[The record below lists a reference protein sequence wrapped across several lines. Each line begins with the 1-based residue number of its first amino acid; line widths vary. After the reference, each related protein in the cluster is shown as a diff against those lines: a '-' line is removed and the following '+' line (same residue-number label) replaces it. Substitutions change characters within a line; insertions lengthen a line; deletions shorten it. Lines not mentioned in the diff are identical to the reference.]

1 MALKAKGFLSFLS
14 LLLFFTSCIGDDII
28 ADEIDPVIRITNP
41 IDSLQI
47 NSTYTFEAAA
57 FNNTGLRMQNPVL
70 GWTSLD
76 TAILEIGSASGLAQA
91 KKMGTTMVRVSWSE
105 SGELLT
111 DENIVTVGMNTV
123 QQPQKRTGSLAT
135 TSTYQ
140 LQGDFNLSVEGGS
153 LVLNLESNYKASS
166 NLPGLVVYLTNNPN
180 TSAGALEIGPATS
193 FSGAHSY
200 TLPASVGLN
209 DYQYVLYFCKPFNV
223 KVGDGQFDN

>member
-1 MALKAKGFLSFLS
+1 MNIKWKSYLFFLSIV
-14 LLLFFTSCIGDDII
+14 FTLNSCIGDDII
-28 ADEIDPVIRITNP
+28 ADEIAPTIRITNP
-41 IDSLQI
+41 IDSIEI
-47 NSTYTFEAAA
+47 NSNYTFEAAA
-57 FNNTGLRMQNPVL
+57 FNNTGLRMADPL
-70 GWTSLD
+70 LEWSSLD
-76 TAILEIGSASGLAQA
+76 TSILEIESNSGLALA
-91 KKMGTTMVRVSWSE
+91 KKTGTTMVRVSWSE
-105 SGELLT
+105 SGELLS
-111 DENIVTVGMNTV
+111 DENIVAIGMNTV
-123 QQPQKRTGSLAT
+123 QQSQKRTGSLST

-140 LQGDFNLSVEGGS
+140 LEGDFNLNIEGGT

-166 NLPGLVVYLTNNPN
+166 NLPGLFVYLTNNPN